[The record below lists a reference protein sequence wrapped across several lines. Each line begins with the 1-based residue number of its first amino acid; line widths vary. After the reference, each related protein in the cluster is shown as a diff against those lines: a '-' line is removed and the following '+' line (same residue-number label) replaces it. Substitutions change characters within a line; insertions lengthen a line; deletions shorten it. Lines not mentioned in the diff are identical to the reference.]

1 MNASKLNKRITITR
15 PITSTSASGQ
25 TSIDKWEPWQ
35 SVWANIRPL
44 RGTEKFEANQI
55 GNSVSHKITIR
66 YRDDI
71 DEGMRLC
78 YDQKELDIKTI
89 INVREENRW
98 LEIEAVEHR

>member
-15 PITSTSASGQ
+15 PITTISASGQ
-25 TSIDKWEPWQ
+25 QTITEWEPFAQ
-35 SVWANIRPL
+35 AWANVRPL

-55 GNSVSHKITIR
+55 GNTVTHKITVR